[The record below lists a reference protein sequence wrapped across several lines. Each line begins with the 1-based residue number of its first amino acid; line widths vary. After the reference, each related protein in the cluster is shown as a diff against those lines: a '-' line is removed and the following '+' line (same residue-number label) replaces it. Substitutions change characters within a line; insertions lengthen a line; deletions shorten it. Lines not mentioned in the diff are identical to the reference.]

1 MMSAK
6 MAPPGLLK
14 TMLFSNKG
22 YDVIV
27 SVHDVVDK
35 IYNVIQFILSMRSC
49 DQSLVTLAFL

>member
-1 MMSAK
+1 MVIILMMSAK

-35 IYNVIQFILSMRSC
+35 IYNVIKIIL
-49 DQSLVTLAFL
+49 